1 MIFAWITAK
10 LLGMGIGENVAK
22 KAAPYVFSFGVCLL
36 LIGLALLWL
45 HFHDRSVI
53 ETDRLQSR
61 ADVAETTVKAERDAN
76 AKDAE
81 RQTANQAKDAE
92 LRKAISDADT
102 DEINPV
108 GPVSRAVTDRLRERS
123 NRTGAATD

>member
-1 MIFAWITAK
+1 MIFQWLGAK
-10 LLGMGIGENVAK
+10 AL
-22 KAAPYVFSFGVCLL
+22 F
-36 LIGLALLWL
+36 GLAKGWWVVIGVAVVVGAFFLWL

-108 GPVSRAVTDRLRERS
+108 GPVSRAVTDRLRERA